1 MKNKNKIINELYE
14 KSPDVRERIRKD
26 VDFSQFEK
34 KNAPAAKSSNGFKWA
49 TAVLSVALIAMIAVL
64 APIIAKTSKPG
75 KSGKTPGV
83 SYASDYVVFID
94 VNPSVRLDVSGG
106 DVVTAQKGMNKDG
119 VVLLYQE
126 NLVGKNIDEAATYLI
141 EKMDEAGLVKDKGK
155 VRISVADKKTGKRI
169 DEKQRHALEV
179 VNNLFKNK
187 NKDVSA
193 MILSDKEIDAIED
206 YYDNN
211 NVGEYEMQ
219 MIEEF
224 KAKLLLAIDKKI
236 GRIDE
241 LLNILKPWEKD
252 ERKVKKLDQN
262 DAETTRPGVI
272 TDADVSGIKD
282 CLNMF
287 DDILAGGGISQNVA
301 ENTDKDGEF
310 KDYPFV
316 MTVTVGNT
324 GITAKMYYKEVNTVT
339 ETEIDDG
346 EEETEVSTTLSG
358 VMVFGD
364 QKFDVTG
371 KKEIETEGNEKETS
385 IEFTTKSQT
394 NPDNYVKIKQSV
406 EVENGAQEVEYEYEI
421 YENGEKA
428 REFKLEVEDENGKTE
443 VSFKME
449 IENVPEETEYKIIK
463 GDVDGKFKI
472 KYEKGKEKGFITVE
486 AVEGGYKL
494 TYNNGY
500 SEVI

>member
-64 APIIAKTSKPG
+64 APIIAKTSKPD

-141 EKMDEAGLVKDKGK
+141 EKMDEAGLVKDKGE

-179 VNNLFKNK
+179 VNNLFQNK
-187 NKDVSA
+187 SKDVSA
-193 MILSDKEIDAIED
+193 MILTDKEIDDIED

-211 NVGEYEMQ
+211 NVGEYEKQ
-219 MIEEF
+219 MVEEF

-236 GRIDE
+236 GDINKLCE
-241 LLNILKPWEKD
+241 MLNNAGLSES
-252 ERKVKKLDQN
+252 ERKVKNLDQN
-262 DAETTRPGVI
+262 DAEKAALEAIKVYC
-272 TDADVSGIKD
+272 ADYKVNYHEVANDEIAEFYED
-282 CLNMF
+282 L
-287 DDILAGGGISQNVA
+287 DD
-301 ENTDKDGEF
+301 
-310 KDYPFV
+310 
-316 MTVTVGNT
+316 
-324 GITAKMYYKEVNTVT
+324 KMKELLKC
-339 ETEIDDG
+339 ID
-346 EEETEVSTTLSG
+346 
-358 VMVFGD
+358 
-364 QKFDVTG
+364 
-371 KKEIETEGNEKETS
+371 
-385 IEFTTKSQT
+385 
-394 NPDNYVKIKQSV
+394 KIKNSDDDDSYGEILSDLLEIV
-406 EVENGAQEVEYEYEI
+406 KEELFEQE
-421 YENGEKA
+421 
-428 REFKLEVEDENGKTE
+428 D
-443 VSFKME
+443 
-449 IENVPEETEYKIIK
+449 
-463 GDVDGKFKI
+463 
-472 KYEKGKEKGFITVE
+472 
-486 AVEGGYKL
+486 
-494 TYNNGY
+494 
-500 SEVI
+500 

>member
-64 APIIAKTSKPG
+64 APIIAKTSKPD

-169 DEKQRHALEV
+169 DEKQSHALKV
-179 VNNLFKNK
+179 VHNLFQNK

-193 MILSDKEIDAIED
+193 MILSDNDIDAIED

-211 NVGEYEMQ
+211 NVGEYEKQ
-219 MIEEF
+219 MVEEF

-236 GRIDE
+236 GDINKLCE
-241 LLNILKPWEKD
+241 MLNNAGLSES
-252 ERKVKKLDQN
+252 ERKVKNLDQN
-262 DAETTRPGVI
+262 DAEKAALEAIKVYC
-272 TDADVSGIKD
+272 ADYKVNYHEVANDEIAEFYED
-282 CLNMF
+282 L
-287 DDILAGGGISQNVA
+287 DD
-301 ENTDKDGEF
+301 
-310 KDYPFV
+310 
-316 MTVTVGNT
+316 
-324 GITAKMYYKEVNTVT
+324 KMKELLKC
-339 ETEIDDG
+339 ID
-346 EEETEVSTTLSG
+346 
-358 VMVFGD
+358 
-364 QKFDVTG
+364 
-371 KKEIETEGNEKETS
+371 
-385 IEFTTKSQT
+385 
-394 NPDNYVKIKQSV
+394 KIKNSDDDDSYGEILSDLLEIV
-406 EVENGAQEVEYEYEI
+406 KEELFEQE
-421 YENGEKA
+421 
-428 REFKLEVEDENGKTE
+428 D
-443 VSFKME
+443 
-449 IENVPEETEYKIIK
+449 
-463 GDVDGKFKI
+463 
-472 KYEKGKEKGFITVE
+472 
-486 AVEGGYKL
+486 
-494 TYNNGY
+494 
-500 SEVI
+500 

>member
-49 TAVLSVALIAMIAVL
+49 TAVLSVALIA
-64 APIIAKTSKPG
+64 KTSKPG
-75 KSGKTPGV
+75 KPPKTPGV

-211 NVGEYEMQ
+211 NVGEYEKQ

-252 ERKVKKLDQN
+252 ERKVKTLDQN
-262 DAETTRPGVI
+262 DAEKAALEAIKVYC
-272 TDADVSGIKD
+272 ADYKVNYYEVANDEIAEFYDDLFDKKKD
-282 CLNMF
+282 LLECV
-287 DDILAGGGISQNVA
+287 DDIN
-301 ENTDKDGEF
+301 
-310 KDYPFV
+310 
-316 MTVTVGNT
+316 
-324 GITAKMYYKEVNTVT
+324 
-339 ETEIDDG
+339 
-346 EEETEVSTTLSG
+346 
-358 VMVFGD
+358 
-364 QKFDVTG
+364 
-371 KKEIETEGNEKETS
+371 
-385 IEFTTKSQT
+385 
-394 NPDNYVKIKQSV
+394 NPDGDDSYGEILSDLLEIVK
-406 EVENGAQEVEYEYEI
+406 EELFEQE
-421 YENGEKA
+421 
-428 REFKLEVEDENGKTE
+428 D
-443 VSFKME
+443 
-449 IENVPEETEYKIIK
+449 
-463 GDVDGKFKI
+463 
-472 KYEKGKEKGFITVE
+472 
-486 AVEGGYKL
+486 
-494 TYNNGY
+494 
-500 SEVI
+500 

>member
-49 TAVLSVALIAMIAVL
+49 TAVLSVALIAMIAAL

-75 KSGKTPGV
+75 KSPKTPGV

-126 NLVGKNIDEAATYLI
+126 NLIGKNIDEAATYLI

-169 DEKQRHALEV
+169 DEKQRHAVDV

-193 MILSDKEIDAIED
+193 MILSDNDIDAIED

-211 NVGEYEMQ
+211 NVGQYEID
-219 MIEEF
+219 MIKEF
-224 KAKLLLAIDKKI
+224 KDKLLRAIDKKI

-241 LLNILKPWEKD
+241 LLKILKPWEKD
-252 ERKVKKLDQN
+252 ERKVKKIDQN
-262 DAETTRPGVI
+262 DAEKAALEAIKVYC
-272 TDADVSGIKD
+272 ADYKVNYYEVANDEIAEFYEDLVEKKKD
-282 CLNMF
+282 LLECI
-287 DDILAGGGISQNVA
+287 DDIN
-301 ENTDKDGEF
+301 
-310 KDYPFV
+310 
-316 MTVTVGNT
+316 
-324 GITAKMYYKEVNTVT
+324 
-339 ETEIDDG
+339 
-346 EEETEVSTTLSG
+346 
-358 VMVFGD
+358 
-364 QKFDVTG
+364 
-371 KKEIETEGNEKETS
+371 
-385 IEFTTKSQT
+385 
-394 NPDNYVKIKQSV
+394 NPDGDDSYGEILSDLLEIVK
-406 EVENGAQEVEYEYEI
+406 EELFEQE
-421 YENGEKA
+421 
-428 REFKLEVEDENGKTE
+428 D
-443 VSFKME
+443 
-449 IENVPEETEYKIIK
+449 
-463 GDVDGKFKI
+463 
-472 KYEKGKEKGFITVE
+472 
-486 AVEGGYKL
+486 
-494 TYNNGY
+494 
-500 SEVI
+500 

>member
-141 EKMDEAGLVKDKGK
+141 EKMDEAGLVKDNGK

-179 VNNLFKNK
+179 VNNLFQNK

-193 MILSDKEIDAIED
+193 MILSDNDIDAIED

-211 NVGEYEMQ
+211 NVGEYEKQ
-219 MIEEF
+219 MIDDF
-224 KAKLLLAIDKKI
+224 KGRLLAAINKKI
-236 GRIDE
+236 ERIDE
-241 LLNILKPWEKD
+241 LLNNILKPWEED
-252 ERKVKKLDQN
+252 ERKVKHLDQN
-262 DAETTRPGVI
+262 DAEKAALEAIKVYC
-272 TDADVSGIKD
+272 ADYKVNYHEVANDEIAEFCEELFDKKKD
-282 CLNMF
+282 LQECI
-287 DDILAGGGISQNVA
+287 DDIKTS
-301 ENTDKDGEF
+301 DGDDSYGEILS
-310 KDYPFV
+310 DLLEIV
-316 MTVTVGNT
+316 
-324 GITAKMYYKEVNTVT
+324 KE
-339 ETEIDDG
+339 ELFE
-346 EEETEVSTTLSG
+346 
-358 VMVFGD
+358 
-364 QKFDVTG
+364 
-371 KKEIETEGNEKETS
+371 
-385 IEFTTKSQT
+385 
-394 NPDNYVKIKQSV
+394 
-406 EVENGAQEVEYEYEI
+406 QE
-421 YENGEKA
+421 
-428 REFKLEVEDENGKTE
+428 D
-443 VSFKME
+443 
-449 IENVPEETEYKIIK
+449 
-463 GDVDGKFKI
+463 
-472 KYEKGKEKGFITVE
+472 
-486 AVEGGYKL
+486 
-494 TYNNGY
+494 
-500 SEVI
+500 

>member
-14 KSPDVRERIRKD
+14 KSPDIRERIRKD

-75 KSGKTPGV
+75 KSPKTPGV

-179 VNNLFKNK
+179 VNNLFQNK

-193 MILSDKEIDAIED
+193 MILSDNEIDAIED

-211 NVGEYEMQ
+211 NVGQYEID
-219 MIEEF
+219 MIKEF
-224 KAKLLLAIDKKI
+224 KDKLLRAIDKKI
-236 GRIDE
+236 GDIDE
-241 LLNILKPWEKD
+241 LLNTLKPWEKD
-252 ERKVKKLDQN
+252 ERKVKTLDQN
-262 DAETTRPGVI
+262 DAEKAALEAIKVYC
-272 TDADVSGIKD
+272 ADYKVNYYEVANDEIAEFYEDLVEKKKD
-282 CLNMF
+282 LLECI
-287 DDILAGGGISQNVA
+287 DDI
-301 ENTDKDGEF
+301 K
-310 KDYPFV
+310 
-316 MTVTVGNT
+316 
-324 GITAKMYYKEVNTVT
+324 
-339 ETEIDDG
+339 
-346 EEETEVSTTLSG
+346 
-358 VMVFGD
+358 
-364 QKFDVTG
+364 
-371 KKEIETEGNEKETS
+371 
-385 IEFTTKSQT
+385 
-394 NPDNYVKIKQSV
+394 NPDGDDSYGEILSDLLEIVK
-406 EVENGAQEVEYEYEI
+406 EELFEQE
-421 YENGEKA
+421 
-428 REFKLEVEDENGKTE
+428 D
-443 VSFKME
+443 
-449 IENVPEETEYKIIK
+449 
-463 GDVDGKFKI
+463 
-472 KYEKGKEKGFITVE
+472 
-486 AVEGGYKL
+486 
-494 TYNNGY
+494 
-500 SEVI
+500 

>member
-64 APIIAKTSKPG
+64 APIIAKTSKPE

-169 DEKQRHALEV
+169 DEKQRHAVDV
-179 VNNLFKNK
+179 VNNLFQNK

-193 MILSDKEIDAIED
+193 MILSDNEIDAIED

-211 NVGEYEMQ
+211 NVGEYEKQ
-219 MIEEF
+219 MIDDF
-224 KAKLLLAIDKKI
+224 KGRLLAAINKKI
-236 GRIDE
+236 ERIDE
-241 LLNILKPWEKD
+241 LLNNILKPWEED

-262 DAETTRPGVI
+262 DAEKAALEAIKVYC
-272 TDADVSGIKD
+272 ADYKVNYYEVANDEIAEFYED
-282 CLNMF
+282 L
-287 DDILAGGGISQNVA
+287 DD
-301 ENTDKDGEF
+301 
-310 KDYPFV
+310 
-316 MTVTVGNT
+316 
-324 GITAKMYYKEVNTVT
+324 KMKELLKC
-339 ETEIDDG
+339 ID
-346 EEETEVSTTLSG
+346 
-358 VMVFGD
+358 
-364 QKFDVTG
+364 
-371 KKEIETEGNEKETS
+371 
-385 IEFTTKSQT
+385 
-394 NPDNYVKIKQSV
+394 KIKNSDDDDSYGEILSDLLEIV
-406 EVENGAQEVEYEYEI
+406 KEELFEQE
-421 YENGEKA
+421 
-428 REFKLEVEDENGKTE
+428 D
-443 VSFKME
+443 
-449 IENVPEETEYKIIK
+449 
-463 GDVDGKFKI
+463 
-472 KYEKGKEKGFITVE
+472 
-486 AVEGGYKL
+486 
-494 TYNNGY
+494 
-500 SEVI
+500 

>member
-64 APIIAKTSKPG
+64 APIIAKTSKPD

-141 EKMDEAGLVKDKGK
+141 EKMDEAGLVKDNGK

-169 DEKQRHALEV
+169 DEKQRHAVEV

-211 NVGEYEMQ
+211 NVGQYEID
-219 MIEEF
+219 MIKEF
-224 KAKLLLAIDKKI
+224 KDKLLRAIDKKI

-241 LLNILKPWEKD
+241 LLKILKPWEKD
-252 ERKVKKLDQN
+252 ERKVKKIDQN
-262 DAETTRPGVI
+262 DAEKAALEAIKVYC
-272 TDADVSGIKD
+272 ADYKVNYYEVANDEIAEFYEDLVEKKKD
-282 CLNMF
+282 LLECI
-287 DDILAGGGISQNVA
+287 DDIN
-301 ENTDKDGEF
+301 
-310 KDYPFV
+310 
-316 MTVTVGNT
+316 
-324 GITAKMYYKEVNTVT
+324 
-339 ETEIDDG
+339 
-346 EEETEVSTTLSG
+346 
-358 VMVFGD
+358 
-364 QKFDVTG
+364 
-371 KKEIETEGNEKETS
+371 
-385 IEFTTKSQT
+385 
-394 NPDNYVKIKQSV
+394 NPDGDDSYGEILSDLLEIVK
-406 EVENGAQEVEYEYEI
+406 EELFEQE
-421 YENGEKA
+421 
-428 REFKLEVEDENGKTE
+428 D
-443 VSFKME
+443 
-449 IENVPEETEYKIIK
+449 
-463 GDVDGKFKI
+463 
-472 KYEKGKEKGFITVE
+472 
-486 AVEGGYKL
+486 
-494 TYNNGY
+494 
-500 SEVI
+500 

>member
-179 VNNLFKNK
+179 VNNLFQNK

-193 MILSDKEIDAIED
+193 MILSDNEIDAIED

-211 NVGEYEMQ
+211 NVGDYEKQ
-219 MIEEF
+219 MVEEF

-252 ERKVKKLDQN
+252 ERKVKNLDQN
-262 DAETTRPGVI
+262 DAEKAALEAIKVYC
-272 TDADVSGIKD
+272 ADYKVNYYEVANDEIAEFYEDLVEKKKD
-282 CLNMF
+282 LQECI
-287 DDILAGGGISQNVA
+287 DDIN
-301 ENTDKDGEF
+301 
-310 KDYPFV
+310 
-316 MTVTVGNT
+316 
-324 GITAKMYYKEVNTVT
+324 
-339 ETEIDDG
+339 
-346 EEETEVSTTLSG
+346 
-358 VMVFGD
+358 
-364 QKFDVTG
+364 
-371 KKEIETEGNEKETS
+371 
-385 IEFTTKSQT
+385 
-394 NPDNYVKIKQSV
+394 NPDGDDSYGEILSDLLEIVK
-406 EVENGAQEVEYEYEI
+406 EELFEQE
-421 YENGEKA
+421 
-428 REFKLEVEDENGKTE
+428 D
-443 VSFKME
+443 
-449 IENVPEETEYKIIK
+449 
-463 GDVDGKFKI
+463 
-472 KYEKGKEKGFITVE
+472 
-486 AVEGGYKL
+486 
-494 TYNNGY
+494 
-500 SEVI
+500 

>member
-169 DEKQRHALEV
+169 DEKQRHAVDV

-193 MILSDKEIDAIED
+193 MILSDNDIDAIED

-211 NVGEYEMQ
+211 NVGEYEKQ

-224 KAKLLLAIDKKI
+224 KGRLLAAINKKI
-236 GRIDE
+236 ERIDE
-241 LLNILKPWEKD
+241 LLNNILKPWEED
-252 ERKVKKLDQN
+252 ERKVKHLDQN
-262 DAETTRPGVI
+262 DAEKAALEAIKVYC
-272 TDADVSGIKD
+272 ADYKVNYHEVANDEIAEFCEELFDKKKD
-282 CLNMF
+282 LQECI
-287 DDILAGGGISQNVA
+287 DDIKTS
-301 ENTDKDGEF
+301 DGDDSYGEILS
-310 KDYPFV
+310 DLLEIV
-316 MTVTVGNT
+316 
-324 GITAKMYYKEVNTVT
+324 KE
-339 ETEIDDG
+339 ELFEEDD
-346 EEETEVSTTLSG
+346 
-358 VMVFGD
+358 
-364 QKFDVTG
+364 
-371 KKEIETEGNEKETS
+371 
-385 IEFTTKSQT
+385 
-394 NPDNYVKIKQSV
+394 
-406 EVENGAQEVEYEYEI
+406 
-421 YENGEKA
+421 
-428 REFKLEVEDENGKTE
+428 
-443 VSFKME
+443 
-449 IENVPEETEYKIIK
+449 
-463 GDVDGKFKI
+463 
-472 KYEKGKEKGFITVE
+472 
-486 AVEGGYKL
+486 
-494 TYNNGY
+494 
-500 SEVI
+500 

>member
-64 APIIAKTSKPG
+64 APIIAKTSKPD
-75 KSGKTPGV
+75 KPGKTPGV

-179 VNNLFKNK
+179 VNNLFQNK

-193 MILSDKEIDAIED
+193 MILSDNDIDAIED

-211 NVGEYEMQ
+211 NVGEYEKQ
-219 MIEEF
+219 MIEKF
-224 KAKLLLAIDKKI
+224 KERLLLAINTKI

-252 ERKVKKLDQN
+252 ERKVKKLDQ
-262 DAETTRPGVI
+262 
-272 TDADVSGIKD
+272 TDAGKAALEAIKVYCADYKVNYYDVANDEIAEFYEDLVEKKKD
-282 CLNMF
+282 LLECI
-287 DDILAGGGISQNVA
+287 DDIN
-301 ENTDKDGEF
+301 
-310 KDYPFV
+310 
-316 MTVTVGNT
+316 
-324 GITAKMYYKEVNTVT
+324 
-339 ETEIDDG
+339 
-346 EEETEVSTTLSG
+346 
-358 VMVFGD
+358 
-364 QKFDVTG
+364 
-371 KKEIETEGNEKETS
+371 
-385 IEFTTKSQT
+385 
-394 NPDNYVKIKQSV
+394 NPDGDDSYGEILSDLLEIVK
-406 EVENGAQEVEYEYEI
+406 EELFEQE
-421 YENGEKA
+421 
-428 REFKLEVEDENGKTE
+428 D
-443 VSFKME
+443 
-449 IENVPEETEYKIIK
+449 
-463 GDVDGKFKI
+463 
-472 KYEKGKEKGFITVE
+472 
-486 AVEGGYKL
+486 
-494 TYNNGY
+494 
-500 SEVI
+500 

>member
-193 MILSDKEIDAIED
+193 MILSDKDIDAIED

-211 NVGEYEMQ
+211 NVGEYEKQ
-219 MIEEF
+219 MVEEF

-236 GRIDE
+236 GDIDKLCE
-241 LLNILKPWEKD
+241 MLNNAGLSES
-252 ERKVKKLDQN
+252 ERKVKNLNQN
-262 DAETTRPGVI
+262 DAEKAALEAIKVYC
-272 TDADVSGIKD
+272 ADYKVNYHEVANDEIAEFYEDLVDKRKD
-282 CLNMF
+282 LLECI
-287 DDILAGGGISQNVA
+287 DDIKNS
-301 ENTDKDGEF
+301 DGDDSYGKILSDLLEI
-310 KDYPFV
+310 V
-316 MTVTVGNT
+316 
-324 GITAKMYYKEVNTVT
+324 KE
-339 ETEIDDG
+339 ELFE
-346 EEETEVSTTLSG
+346 
-358 VMVFGD
+358 
-364 QKFDVTG
+364 
-371 KKEIETEGNEKETS
+371 
-385 IEFTTKSQT
+385 
-394 NPDNYVKIKQSV
+394 
-406 EVENGAQEVEYEYEI
+406 QE
-421 YENGEKA
+421 
-428 REFKLEVEDENGKTE
+428 D
-443 VSFKME
+443 
-449 IENVPEETEYKIIK
+449 
-463 GDVDGKFKI
+463 
-472 KYEKGKEKGFITVE
+472 
-486 AVEGGYKL
+486 
-494 TYNNGY
+494 
-500 SEVI
+500 

>member
-1 MKNKNKIINELYE
+1 MKNKNKIINELYA

-49 TAVLSVALIAMIAVL
+49 TAVLSVALVAMIAVL

-75 KSGKTPGV
+75 KSGKNPGV

-179 VNNLFKNK
+179 VNNLFQNK

-193 MILSDKEIDAIED
+193 MILSDNDIDAIED

-211 NVGEYEMQ
+211 NVGEYEKQ
-219 MIEEF
+219 MVDEF
-224 KAKLLLAIDKKI
+224 KAKLLLAIEKKI
-236 GRIDE
+236 GKIE
-241 LLNILKPWEKD
+241 NLLGMLDKEGLSES

-262 DAETTRPGVI
+262 DAEKAALEAIKVYC
-272 TDADVSGIKD
+272 ADYKVNYHEVANDEIAEFCEDLVEKKKD
-282 CLNMF
+282 LLECI
-287 DDILAGGGISQNVA
+287 DDIN
-301 ENTDKDGEF
+301 
-310 KDYPFV
+310 
-316 MTVTVGNT
+316 
-324 GITAKMYYKEVNTVT
+324 
-339 ETEIDDG
+339 
-346 EEETEVSTTLSG
+346 
-358 VMVFGD
+358 
-364 QKFDVTG
+364 
-371 KKEIETEGNEKETS
+371 
-385 IEFTTKSQT
+385 
-394 NPDNYVKIKQSV
+394 NPDGDDSYGEVLSDLLEIVK
-406 EVENGAQEVEYEYEI
+406 EELFEQE
-421 YENGEKA
+421 
-428 REFKLEVEDENGKTE
+428 D
-443 VSFKME
+443 
-449 IENVPEETEYKIIK
+449 
-463 GDVDGKFKI
+463 
-472 KYEKGKEKGFITVE
+472 
-486 AVEGGYKL
+486 
-494 TYNNGY
+494 
-500 SEVI
+500 

>member
-64 APIIAKTSKPG
+64 APIIAKTSKPD
-75 KSGKTPGV
+75 KPGKTPGV

-179 VNNLFKNK
+179 VKNLFQNK

-193 MILSDKEIDAIED
+193 MILSDNDIDAIED

-211 NVGEYEMQ
+211 NVGEYEKQ
-219 MIEEF
+219 MVEEF

-236 GRIDE
+236 GDIDG

-262 DAETTRPGVI
+262 DAEKAALEAIKVYC
-272 TDADVSGIKD
+272 ADYKVNYYDVANDEIAEFYEDLVEKKKD
-282 CLNMF
+282 LLECI
-287 DDILAGGGISQNVA
+287 DDIN
-301 ENTDKDGEF
+301 
-310 KDYPFV
+310 
-316 MTVTVGNT
+316 
-324 GITAKMYYKEVNTVT
+324 
-339 ETEIDDG
+339 
-346 EEETEVSTTLSG
+346 
-358 VMVFGD
+358 
-364 QKFDVTG
+364 
-371 KKEIETEGNEKETS
+371 
-385 IEFTTKSQT
+385 
-394 NPDNYVKIKQSV
+394 NPDGDDSYGEILSDLLEIVK
-406 EVENGAQEVEYEYEI
+406 EELFEQE
-421 YENGEKA
+421 
-428 REFKLEVEDENGKTE
+428 D
-443 VSFKME
+443 
-449 IENVPEETEYKIIK
+449 
-463 GDVDGKFKI
+463 
-472 KYEKGKEKGFITVE
+472 
-486 AVEGGYKL
+486 
-494 TYNNGY
+494 
-500 SEVI
+500 

>member
-75 KSGKTPGV
+75 KSPKTPGV

-179 VNNLFKNK
+179 VNNLFQNK

-193 MILSDKEIDAIED
+193 MILSDKDIDAIED
-206 YYDNN
+206 WYDTD
-211 NVGEYEMQ
+211 NVGDYEKQ
-219 MIEEF
+219 MIDDF
-224 KAKLLLAIDKKI
+224 KKRLLDAINTKI
-236 GRIDE
+236 GRIEEIKALLDE
-241 LLNILKPWEKD
+241 LDKNRRVKD
-252 ERKVKKLDQN
+252 LDN
-262 DAETTRPGVI
+262 DAEKSLYEKI
-272 TDADVSGIKD
+272 QLYCADYKLNWNEVKKD
-282 CLNMF
+282 
-287 DDILAGGGISQNVA
+287 
-301 ENTDKDGEF
+301 
-310 KDYPFV
+310 
-316 MTVTVGNT
+316 
-324 GITAKMYYKEVNTVT
+324 
-339 ETEIDDG
+339 
-346 EEETEVSTTLSG
+346 
-358 VMVFGD
+358 
-364 QKFDVTG
+364 
-371 KKEIETEGNEKETS
+371 
-385 IEFTTKSQT
+385 
-394 NPDNYVKIKQSV
+394 KIK
-406 EVENGAQEVEYEYEI
+406 EFYKDI
-421 YENGEKA
+421 DEK
-428 REFKLEVEDENGKTE
+428 REKLEDCIEDI
-443 VSFKME
+443 E
-449 IENVPEETEYKIIK
+449 ISDGDDSYGEILSDLLEIVKEELFEQE
-463 GDVDGKFKI
+463 D
-472 KYEKGKEKGFITVE
+472 
-486 AVEGGYKL
+486 
-494 TYNNGY
+494 
-500 SEVI
+500 

>member
-64 APIIAKTSKPG
+64 APIIAKTSKPD

-179 VNNLFKNK
+179 VNNLFQNK

-193 MILSDKEIDAIED
+193 MILSDKDIDAIED

-211 NVGEYEMQ
+211 SVGEYEKQ
-219 MIEEF
+219 MVEEF

-236 GRIDE
+236 GDINKLCE
-241 LLNILKPWEKD
+241 MLNNAGLSES
-252 ERKVKKLDQN
+252 ERKVKNLDQN
-262 DAETTRPGVI
+262 DAEKAALEAIKVYC
-272 TDADVSGIKD
+272 ADYKVNYHEVANDEIAEFYED
-282 CLNMF
+282 L
-287 DDILAGGGISQNVA
+287 DD
-301 ENTDKDGEF
+301 
-310 KDYPFV
+310 
-316 MTVTVGNT
+316 
-324 GITAKMYYKEVNTVT
+324 KMKELLKC
-339 ETEIDDG
+339 ID
-346 EEETEVSTTLSG
+346 
-358 VMVFGD
+358 
-364 QKFDVTG
+364 
-371 KKEIETEGNEKETS
+371 
-385 IEFTTKSQT
+385 
-394 NPDNYVKIKQSV
+394 KIKNSDDDDSYGEILSDLLEIV
-406 EVENGAQEVEYEYEI
+406 KEELFEQE
-421 YENGEKA
+421 
-428 REFKLEVEDENGKTE
+428 D
-443 VSFKME
+443 
-449 IENVPEETEYKIIK
+449 
-463 GDVDGKFKI
+463 
-472 KYEKGKEKGFITVE
+472 
-486 AVEGGYKL
+486 
-494 TYNNGY
+494 
-500 SEVI
+500 

>member
-49 TAVLSVALIAMIAVL
+49 TAVLSVALIAMISVL

-126 NLVGKNIDEAATYLI
+126 NLVGKNIDEAATYII

-179 VNNLFKNK
+179 VNNLFQNK

-211 NVGEYEMQ
+211 NVGEYEKQ

-262 DAETTRPGVI
+262 DAEKAALEAIKVYC
-272 TDADVSGIKD
+272 ADYKVNYYEVANDEIAEFYEDLVEKKKD
-282 CLNMF
+282 LLECI
-287 DDILAGGGISQNVA
+287 DDIS
-301 ENTDKDGEF
+301 
-310 KDYPFV
+310 
-316 MTVTVGNT
+316 
-324 GITAKMYYKEVNTVT
+324 
-339 ETEIDDG
+339 
-346 EEETEVSTTLSG
+346 
-358 VMVFGD
+358 
-364 QKFDVTG
+364 
-371 KKEIETEGNEKETS
+371 
-385 IEFTTKSQT
+385 
-394 NPDNYVKIKQSV
+394 NPDGDDSYGEILSDLLEIVK
-406 EVENGAQEVEYEYEI
+406 EELFEQE
-421 YENGEKA
+421 
-428 REFKLEVEDENGKTE
+428 D
-443 VSFKME
+443 
-449 IENVPEETEYKIIK
+449 
-463 GDVDGKFKI
+463 
-472 KYEKGKEKGFITVE
+472 
-486 AVEGGYKL
+486 
-494 TYNNGY
+494 
-500 SEVI
+500 

>member
-75 KSGKTPGV
+75 KSPKTPGV

-141 EKMDEAGLVKDKGK
+141 EKMDEAGLVKDNGK

-169 DEKQRHALEV
+169 DEKQRHAVEV

-211 NVGEYEMQ
+211 NVGQYEID
-219 MIEEF
+219 MIKEF
-224 KAKLLLAIDKKI
+224 KDKLLRAIDKKI

-241 LLNILKPWEKD
+241 LLKILKPWEKD
-252 ERKVKKLDQN
+252 ERKVKKIDQN
-262 DAETTRPGVI
+262 DAEKAALEAIKVYC
-272 TDADVSGIKD
+272 ADYKVNYYEVANDEIAEFYDDLVEKKKD
-282 CLNMF
+282 LLECI
-287 DDILAGGGISQNVA
+287 DDI
-301 ENTDKDGEF
+301 K
-310 KDYPFV
+310 
-316 MTVTVGNT
+316 
-324 GITAKMYYKEVNTVT
+324 
-339 ETEIDDG
+339 
-346 EEETEVSTTLSG
+346 
-358 VMVFGD
+358 
-364 QKFDVTG
+364 
-371 KKEIETEGNEKETS
+371 
-385 IEFTTKSQT
+385 
-394 NPDNYVKIKQSV
+394 NPDGDDSYGEILSDLLEIVK
-406 EVENGAQEVEYEYEI
+406 EELFEQE
-421 YENGEKA
+421 
-428 REFKLEVEDENGKTE
+428 D
-443 VSFKME
+443 
-449 IENVPEETEYKIIK
+449 
-463 GDVDGKFKI
+463 
-472 KYEKGKEKGFITVE
+472 
-486 AVEGGYKL
+486 
-494 TYNNGY
+494 
-500 SEVI
+500 

>member
-94 VNPSVRLDVSGG
+94 VNPSVRLDVSGK

-169 DEKQRHALEV
+169 DEKQSHAVDV

-187 NKDVSA
+187 KKDVSA
-193 MILSDKEIDAIED
+193 MILSDNDIDAIED
-206 YYDNN
+206 WYDNN
-211 NVGEYEMQ
+211 NVGEYEKQ
-219 MIEEF
+219 MIDEF

-236 GRIDE
+236 GDINKLCE
-241 LLNILKPWEKD
+241 MLNNAGLSES
-252 ERKVKKLDQN
+252 ERKVKNLDQN
-262 DAETTRPGVI
+262 DAEKAALEAIKVYC
-272 TDADVSGIKD
+272 ADYKVNYHEVANDEIAEFYEDLVEKKKD
-282 CLNMF
+282 LLECI
-287 DDILAGGGISQNVA
+287 DDI
-301 ENTDKDGEF
+301 K
-310 KDYPFV
+310 
-316 MTVTVGNT
+316 
-324 GITAKMYYKEVNTVT
+324 
-339 ETEIDDG
+339 
-346 EEETEVSTTLSG
+346 
-358 VMVFGD
+358 
-364 QKFDVTG
+364 
-371 KKEIETEGNEKETS
+371 
-385 IEFTTKSQT
+385 
-394 NPDNYVKIKQSV
+394 NPDGDDSYGEILSDLLEIVK
-406 EVENGAQEVEYEYEI
+406 EELFEQE
-421 YENGEKA
+421 
-428 REFKLEVEDENGKTE
+428 D
-443 VSFKME
+443 
-449 IENVPEETEYKIIK
+449 
-463 GDVDGKFKI
+463 
-472 KYEKGKEKGFITVE
+472 
-486 AVEGGYKL
+486 
-494 TYNNGY
+494 
-500 SEVI
+500 

>member
-126 NLVGKNIDEAATYLI
+126 NLIGKNIDEAATYLI

-179 VNNLFKNK
+179 VNNLFQNK

-193 MILSDKEIDAIED
+193 MILSDNEIDAIED

-211 NVGEYEMQ
+211 NVGQYEID
-219 MIEEF
+219 MIKEF
-224 KAKLLLAIDKKI
+224 KDKLLRAIDKKI

-241 LLNILKPWEKD
+241 LLKILKPWEKD

-262 DAETTRPGVI
+262 DAEKAALEAIKVYC
-272 TDADVSGIKD
+272 ADYKVNYYEVANDEIAEFYEDLVEKKKD
-282 CLNMF
+282 LQECI
-287 DDILAGGGISQNVA
+287 DDIN
-301 ENTDKDGEF
+301 
-310 KDYPFV
+310 
-316 MTVTVGNT
+316 
-324 GITAKMYYKEVNTVT
+324 
-339 ETEIDDG
+339 
-346 EEETEVSTTLSG
+346 
-358 VMVFGD
+358 
-364 QKFDVTG
+364 
-371 KKEIETEGNEKETS
+371 
-385 IEFTTKSQT
+385 
-394 NPDNYVKIKQSV
+394 NPDGDDSYGEILSDLLEIVK
-406 EVENGAQEVEYEYEI
+406 EELFEQE
-421 YENGEKA
+421 
-428 REFKLEVEDENGKTE
+428 D
-443 VSFKME
+443 
-449 IENVPEETEYKIIK
+449 
-463 GDVDGKFKI
+463 
-472 KYEKGKEKGFITVE
+472 
-486 AVEGGYKL
+486 
-494 TYNNGY
+494 
-500 SEVI
+500 

>member
-179 VNNLFKNK
+179 VNNLFQNK

-193 MILSDKEIDAIED
+193 MILSDNEIDAIED

-211 NVGEYEMQ
+211 NVGEYEKQ

-224 KAKLLLAIDKKI
+224 KAKLLRAIDKKI
-236 GRIDE
+236 ERIDE
-241 LLNILKPWEKD
+241 LLNNILKPWEED

-262 DAETTRPGVI
+262 DAEKAALEAIKVYC
-272 TDADVSGIKD
+272 ADYKVNYYEVANDEIAEFYEDLVEKKKD
-282 CLNMF
+282 LQECI
-287 DDILAGGGISQNVA
+287 DDIN
-301 ENTDKDGEF
+301 
-310 KDYPFV
+310 
-316 MTVTVGNT
+316 
-324 GITAKMYYKEVNTVT
+324 
-339 ETEIDDG
+339 
-346 EEETEVSTTLSG
+346 
-358 VMVFGD
+358 
-364 QKFDVTG
+364 
-371 KKEIETEGNEKETS
+371 
-385 IEFTTKSQT
+385 
-394 NPDNYVKIKQSV
+394 NPDGDDSYGEILSDLLEIVK
-406 EVENGAQEVEYEYEI
+406 EELFEQE
-421 YENGEKA
+421 
-428 REFKLEVEDENGKTE
+428 D
-443 VSFKME
+443 
-449 IENVPEETEYKIIK
+449 
-463 GDVDGKFKI
+463 
-472 KYEKGKEKGFITVE
+472 
-486 AVEGGYKL
+486 
-494 TYNNGY
+494 
-500 SEVI
+500 

>member
-64 APIIAKTSKPG
+64 APIIAKTSKPD
-75 KSGKTPGV
+75 KSPKTPGV

-193 MILSDKEIDAIED
+193 MILSDNDIDAIED

-211 NVGEYEMQ
+211 NVGEYEKQ
-219 MIEEF
+219 MVDEF
-224 KAKLLLAIDKKI
+224 KAKLLLAIEKKI
-236 GRIDE
+236 GKIE
-241 LLNILKPWEKD
+241 NLLGMLDKEGLSES

-262 DAETTRPGVI
+262 DAEKAALEAIKVYC
-272 TDADVSGIKD
+272 ADYKVNYHEVANDEIAEFYDDLVDKRKD
-282 CLNMF
+282 LLECI
-287 DDILAGGGISQNVA
+287 DDIN
-301 ENTDKDGEF
+301 
-310 KDYPFV
+310 
-316 MTVTVGNT
+316 
-324 GITAKMYYKEVNTVT
+324 
-339 ETEIDDG
+339 
-346 EEETEVSTTLSG
+346 
-358 VMVFGD
+358 
-364 QKFDVTG
+364 
-371 KKEIETEGNEKETS
+371 
-385 IEFTTKSQT
+385 
-394 NPDNYVKIKQSV
+394 NPDGDDSYGEILSDLLEIVK
-406 EVENGAQEVEYEYEI
+406 EELFEQE
-421 YENGEKA
+421 
-428 REFKLEVEDENGKTE
+428 D
-443 VSFKME
+443 
-449 IENVPEETEYKIIK
+449 
-463 GDVDGKFKI
+463 
-472 KYEKGKEKGFITVE
+472 
-486 AVEGGYKL
+486 
-494 TYNNGY
+494 
-500 SEVI
+500 